1 MDYSKGEI
9 FKSEAVYKD
18 KKLPNALTVHAFKKP
33 AEMYKIHQYFMEVDL
48 NKTKLETQK
57 YEKELI
63 KLRKITKK
71 QRAYGQH

>member
-18 KKLPNALTVHAFKKP
+18 RKLPNALTVHAFKKP
-33 AEMYKIHQYFMEVDL
+33 AEMYKIHQYFIEVDI

-57 YEKELI
+57 YEKELAKVK
-63 KLRKITKK
+63 KLTKK
-71 QRAYGQH
+71 QRAYGPH